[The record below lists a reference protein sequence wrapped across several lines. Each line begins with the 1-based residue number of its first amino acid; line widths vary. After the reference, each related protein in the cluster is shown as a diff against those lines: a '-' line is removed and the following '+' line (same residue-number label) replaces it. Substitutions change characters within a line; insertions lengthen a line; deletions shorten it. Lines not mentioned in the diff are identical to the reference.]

1 MKRVLLVLLLA
12 LPGFVLAQEPGPEPK
27 QPQEEKQPPRR
38 PAPAPAPA
46 APARVQ
52 GLADDFPAGEEHY
65 LPDFKITEEQAA
77 PLEAKGETRP
87 QEPAPESSF
96 KFSSLFQGDRTFLNI
111 LLLCAIVGVF
121 VLYRLR
127 GRR

>member
-1 MKRVLLVLLLA
+1 MKRALVLLLLA
-12 LPGFVLAQEPGPEPK
+12 LPAVVPAQPAPDPK
-27 QPQEEKQPPRR
+27 PQEEKQPPRR
-38 PAPAPAPA
+38 PAPPA
-46 APARVQ
+46 APPAARVQ
-52 GLADDFPAGEEHY
+52 GLADDFPAGEERY

-77 PLEAKGETRP
+77 PLEARGETKP
-87 QEPAPESSF
+87 AVQEPADSGF
-96 KFSSLFQGDRTFLNI
+96 RFSSLFEGDRTFLNI

>member
-1 MKRVLLVLLLA
+1 MKRALIILLLA
-12 LPGFVLAQEPGPEPK
+12 LSAGIAAQEPAPEPR
-27 QPQEEKQPPRR
+27 PQEEKQPPRR
-38 PAPAPAPA
+38 PAAPPAPPA
-46 APARVQ
+46 ARVP
-52 GLADDFPAGEEHY
+52 GVADDFPAGEERY

-77 PLEAKGETRP
+77 PLEAKGETKP
-87 QEPAPESSF
+87 PETPSADSGF
-96 KFSSLFQGDRTFLNI
+96 RFSSLFEGDRTFLNI